1 MVTGENS
8 DIVII
13 KNIPF
18 LQLSDLFIKGFWLF
32 FVAIIYFVVQRVKLR
47 KN

>member
-1 MVTGENS
+1 MVTGENG

-18 LQLSDLFIKGFWLF
+18 LQLLDLFIKGFWLF
-32 FVAIIYFVVQRVKLR
+32 FVVIIHFVVWKVKLR
-47 KN
+47 QN